1 MSTFIKVNK
10 AKNLQKKKIE
20 LKESQP
26 KQKAKQKPKPK
37 LKLEL
42 SITFA
47 YPCARTHPVY
57 PARTLLTLLP
67 ITCSVSGAAGASPNR
82 SKSWQKIA
90 KLIKKQSVDE
100 RANDDSIQADSQ
112 TARQQQRRTGRR
124 RDGRTDRQKDRQAG
138 RQSED
143 IEKRRARTF
152 QCT

>member
-1 MSTFIKVNK
+1 M
-10 AKNLQKKKIE
+10 
-20 LKESQP
+20 QP

-67 ITCSVSGAAGASPNR
+67 TTCSVSGAAGASPNR

-112 TARQQQRRTGRR
+112 TAAET
-124 RDGRTDRQKDRQAG
+124 DGQKERRTDRQAEG
-138 RQSED
+138 
-143 IEKRRARTF
+143 
-152 QCT
+152 